1 MKTQLMQTAIAALT
15 LAAAGYAQSAQ
26 QLKVTVPFDFVAG
39 SRTLAAGQYTVSQ
52 PVNSNAVVIRSAES
66 APGAVV
72 FTNRVESPGMH
83 EIGKLVFHRYR
94 DRYFLS
100 EVWGTDQSV
109 GSQLPRTATERELA
123 RHSRDDLATIFVS
136 AR

>member
-26 QLKVTVPFDFVAG
+26 QLNVTVPFGFVAG
-39 SRTLAAGQYTVSQ
+39 SRTLPAGQYTVSQ
-52 PVNSNAVVIRSAES
+52 PVNSNAVVIRPVGST
-66 APGAVV
+66 PGAVMI
-72 FTNRVESPGMH
+72 TNRVKSPGRQEM
-83 EIGKLVFHRYR
+83 GKLIFHRYG

-109 GSQLPRTATERELA
+109 GSQLPRTAPERELA